1 MTTLPV
7 LSHIEIAIAA
17 ALLLVNA
24 GISIAMCLGLE
35 RSLLIAT
42 VRMIAQLSLIGLVL
56 RIVFAAG
63 SPVLVAALAITM
75 IAIAALELTQRQ
87 KERFSGFLTHGI
99 AAATLLT
106 AGTTGTAIAV
116 ALVVNASAEPVGLD
130 ARLVLPILGMVLG
143 NALTSASLSLS
154 TLLDLAA
161 RDRRAIE
168 AQLAQ
173 GATRRA
179 AFRPIV
185 QQALRTALIPTLNAM
200 SVAGVVSL
208 PGMMTGQILAGADP
222 LHAANYQ
229 IMILCVIS
237 GASALAAFLTVF
249 AASAFLSDRRERL
262 RLDRLIAKSR

>member
-1 MTTLPV
+1 MSLPV
-7 LSHIEIAIAA
+7 LTPFELAIAA

-24 GISIAMCLGLE
+24 AISIALRLGLE

-63 SPVLVAALAITM
+63 SPALVAAFALMM
-75 IAIAALELTQRQ
+75 IAIATVEMTTRQ
-87 KERFSGFLTHGI
+87 PSRFKGLLTHGI
-99 AAATLLT
+99 AASTLLV
-106 AGTTGTAIAV
+106 AGTTGTTIAV
-116 ALVVNASAEPVGLD
+116 TLILHAATEPVGLE
-130 ARLVLPILGMVLG
+130 ARIVLPILGMVLG
-143 NALTSASLSLS
+143 NALTSGSLALS
-154 TLLDLAA
+154 TLLDLAG
-161 RDRRAIE
+161 RDIRAIE

-179 AFRPIV
+179 AFSPIV
-185 QQALRTALIPTLNAM
+185 QQTLRTALMPTLNAM

-249 AASAFLSDRRERL
+249 AATSLLSDSRERL
-262 RLDRLIAKSR
+262 RLDRLTKTG